1 MGELEGFTGLT
12 ENICLAHIID
22 PALLSRVSDSADRRE
37 CSYCDRTGAVGEP
50 PFAVSMDV
58 VGRLVFEA
66 ATWLYHD
73 GFDEFFHDGYQEQ
86 YETEFVVE
94 DVTSRAFA
102 PEVIDL
108 VVSHITESIAS
119 PYAWVDSGLYEDFL
133 LSWESFAETVK
144 HQSRFVYVGA
154 RERPGR
160 RSEPPAIVSR
170 FLDGLAAYVQ
180 NDMLTRIEPG
190 EKLYRAR
197 MVEDMFRFLGEVR
210 DDPAKHLGPAPA
222 GKAPAGRLN
231 PEGVGLFYGATS
243 ADVAVRETALHSPYD
258 DAVVGGFIVQRPL
271 VILDFTKEPA
281 LPSLFAHHQRRRF
294 IFARFASEFVK
305 RITQSVRLT
314 GQERIEYVVTQV
326 IGEYFRWAPEMTL
339 DGIAWESHLIR
350 PGELGKNVL
359 VWASADDVRSDPPAI
374 DDKSSSP
381 LWVRTF
387 GAPAPILT
395 LSQVDVKAYQAQRFV
410 EVSGPVLPGDD
421 DPSPMTMDV

>member
-1 MGELEGFTGLT
+1 MDELEGFTGLT
-12 ENICLAHIID
+12 ESICLAHIID
-22 PALLSRVSDSADRRE
+22 PALFSRVSGLADRRE
-37 CSYCDRTGAVGEP
+37 CSYCDRAGALGEP
-50 PFAVSMDV
+50 PFAVSMDE

-73 GFDEFFHDGYQEQ
+73 GFDEFFHEQYQEQ

-94 DVTSRAFA
+94 DVTIRAFA

-108 VVSHITESIAS
+108 VVAHITEAIAS

-133 LSWESFAETVK
+133 FSWESFAETVK

-154 RERPGR
+154 KERPGR
-160 RSEPPAIVSR
+160 RSEPPALVSR

-180 NDMLTRIEPG
+180 DDMLTTIEPG

-197 MVEDMFRFLGEVR
+197 MVEDMFGFVR
-210 DDPAKHLGPAPA
+210 EIREDPAKHLGPAPA
-222 GKAPAGRLN
+222 GKASAGRLN
-231 PEGVGLFYGATS
+231 PEGVGVFYGATTVN
-243 ADVAVRETALHSPYD
+243 VAVRETALHSPYD
-258 DAVVGGFIVQRPL
+258 DAVVGAFTVQRPL
-271 VILDFTKEPA
+271 VILDFTKEPV
-281 LPSLFAHHQRRRF
+281 LPSLFAHDQRRRF
-294 IFARFASEFVK
+294 IFARFASEFVE

-326 IGEYFRWAPEMTL
+326 IGEYFRWAPEMRL
-339 DGIAWESHLIR
+339 DGIAWESHLLR
-350 PGELGKNVL
+350 SGESGKNVM

-374 DDKSSSP
+374 DDRSSSP

-387 GAPAPILT
+387 GAPAPLLT
-395 LSQVDVKAYQAQRFV
+395 LSHANVAAYRAQRFV

-421 DPSPMTMDV
+421 DPSPMMMNV